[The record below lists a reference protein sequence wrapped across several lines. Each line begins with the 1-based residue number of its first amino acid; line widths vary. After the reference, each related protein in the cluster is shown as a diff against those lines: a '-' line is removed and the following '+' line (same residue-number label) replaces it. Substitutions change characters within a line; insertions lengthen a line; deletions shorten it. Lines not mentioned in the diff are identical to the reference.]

1 MLGGELRREE
11 RLLSRTREC
20 VDRVGAYD
28 DISEGVFRLPFPPR
42 SGTTGVAHELRPGML
57 GSTTIC

>member
-1 MLGGELRREE
+1 MLGGELRRKE

-28 DISEGVFRLPFPPR
+28 DMSEEGFRMP
-42 SGTTGVAHELRPGML
+42 
-57 GSTTIC
+57 